1 MLKLQKGSIDVNQ
14 KTKLLV
20 ECDLFGD
27 ILQSVTEYGFD
38 YDFFTHGNNVSFH
51 DTTKYLQSGGKIFLL
66 KHILNMG
73 RTFHIMN
80 QPNSIKLSRLQKSTI
95 TA

>member
-38 YDFFTHGNNVSFH
+38 YNFLHMETMFH
-51 DTTKYLQSGGKIFLL
+51 FMTQQNIYNPVEEIFLL

-73 RTFHIMN
+73 RTFHIMI
-80 QPNSIKLSRLQKSTI
+80 QPNSIKLSRLQKSTN

>member
-51 DTTKYLQSGGKIFLL
+51 DTTKYLQSGGKNLL
-66 KHILNMG
+66 AKTYLEHGKN
-73 RTFHIMN
+73 F
-80 QPNSIKLSRLQKSTI
+80 P
-95 TA
+95 